1 MNIEEL
7 IIKTDK
13 FNRKEIQKY
22 NPDMEF
28 LHDICLKAG
37 IRLAKEYGA
46 DENIVKIALSM
57 MDSKLPEASHLGIP
71 KEHVAMSS
79 AVTKELLKDI
89 DFLSE
94 NEKEN
99 IIKCVEEHHGVE
111 KYFSIESEVV
121 ANADCYKF
129 VHPKGVLFYS
139 SMLGRRFH
147 DFNKE
152 LEQLEFKL
160 NEKHNAISLPLVKA
174 ELESYY
180 EFFQKAITEA
190 KKEND

>member
-1 MNIEEL
+1 MSIEEL

-13 FNRKEIQKY
+13 FNRQEIQKY

-46 DENIVKIALSM
+46 NENIVKIALSM
-57 MDSKLPEASHLGIP
+57 MDSKLPEALHLGKP
-71 KEHVAMSS
+71 KEHILMSS
-79 AVTKELLKDI
+79 NATKELLKNLE
-89 DFLSE
+89 FLSE
-94 NEKEN
+94 YDKKN
-99 IIKCVEEHHGVE
+99 IVKCVEEHHGVE
-111 KYFSIESEVV
+111 KYFSIESEVC
-121 ANADCYKF
+121 ANADCYTF

-152 LEQLEFKL
+152 LDQLEFKL
-160 NEKHNAISLPLVKA
+160 NEKHSTISLPLVKD

-180 EFFQKAITEA
+180 EFFQKAIVEA
-190 KKEND
+190 KKGE